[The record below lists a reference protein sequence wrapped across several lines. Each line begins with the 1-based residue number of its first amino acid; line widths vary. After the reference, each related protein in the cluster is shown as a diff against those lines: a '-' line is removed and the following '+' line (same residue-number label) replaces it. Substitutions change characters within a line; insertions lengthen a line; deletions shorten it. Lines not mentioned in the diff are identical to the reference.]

1 MMSFYVYP
9 TTLLCS
15 YFYDSQCGTASYFEL
30 LATGVCLDLTVE
42 DDSADSQ
49 YLNCSGNTLT
59 IQSYSDE
66 GKCSS
71 ADRTSSSDFSTYDCS
86 SSNGDYGLVF
96 ANSIISSKLRSV
108 NSRPAAT
115 TLSTTALTCETSA
128 PRGTDGYYYEQ
139 YYDRSGCSGNRTY
152 ARGYFG
158 DFCFSSGGSY
168 YKYNF
173 TDGMYATVHR
183 LCCILVARLTSPHS
197 IGDCGD
203 LQQLLYSD
211 YNCFFYQSSQ
221 PISAGLTCTDY
232 EYSYPAAASTRR
244 FCSYGR
250 VIPAQMAGTLY
261 RYSLHPSTYLSIRP
275 SMFTD

>member
-9 TTLLCS
+9 TSLLCS

-42 DDSADSQ
+42 DESADSQ
-49 YLNCSGNTLT
+49 YLNCSDSTLT

-71 ADRTSSSDFSTYDCS
+71 ADLTSSLNFSTYDCS

-115 TLSTTALTCETSA
+115 TLSTTIYTALTCETSA

-158 DFCFSSGGSY
+158 DFCFSSGDSY

-173 TDGMYATVHR
+173 TDGMYVTVHM
-183 LCCILVARLTSPHS
+183 LCCILVVSSGSPH
-197 IGDCGD
+197 
-203 LQQLLYSD
+203 
-211 YNCFFYQSSQ
+211 
-221 PISAGLTCTDY
+221 LT
-232 EYSYPAAASTRR
+232 
-244 FCSYGR
+244 
-250 VIPAQMAGTLY
+250 L
-261 RYSLHPSTYLSIRP
+261 
-275 SMFTD
+275 